1 MYGRVRTIPA
11 LQVWNI
17 LMKTQDQKPPS
28 KGNTPQGDNRKAGDV
43 DGNRGA
49 KPKSGTQGPNESAGN
64 QADGPEAGQ
73 KETPDAGT
81 GEHSE
86 AEALYR
92 DRE

>member
-1 MYGRVRTIPA
+1 MSF
-11 LQVWNI
+11 
-17 LMKTQDQKPPS
+17 MKTQDQNNPA
-28 KGNTPQGDNRKAGDV
+28 QGDNRKAGDV

-49 KPKSGTQGPNESAGN
+49 KPKGGSQGVNESAGN
-64 QADGPEAGQ
+64 QADGTKAGQ
-73 KETPDAGT
+73 KETLDDGQ